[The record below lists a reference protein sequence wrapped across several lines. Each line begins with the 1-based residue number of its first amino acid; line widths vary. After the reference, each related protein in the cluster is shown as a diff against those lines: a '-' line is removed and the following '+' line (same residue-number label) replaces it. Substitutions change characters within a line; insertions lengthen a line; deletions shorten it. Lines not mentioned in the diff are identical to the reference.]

1 MATVKRIENENINLK
16 ERLSKVEKKLEIK
29 EEKKGKQNY
38 HLKVQ
43 H

>member
-29 EEKKGKQNY
+29 EEKKGK
-38 HLKVQ
+38 
-43 H
+43 